1 MISIIFNFKYI
12 YLDMKHKAIIRFLC
26 PSLSHFWSLIPD
38 PSPLSHLQIT
48 YNWNLKVFNSA
59 TKFFSSSVFGTF
71 FLNILIVMRDIYFP
85 SSINCSVPLSLM
97 TITVGLT
104 LRPSWQSGTVIF
116 VLFIFLRFSQTQ
128 PAGCQS
134 DVQFSGISC
143 AFCFANSVHTSS
155 SSLVLSKLQINA
167 NSILR
172 TLL

>member
-1 MISIIFNFKYI
+1 
-12 YLDMKHKAIIRFLC
+12 MKHKAIIRFLC

-59 TKFFSSSVFGTF
+59 SKFVSSVLETF

-104 LRPSWQSGTVIF
+104 LRPSWHSRDSQEPLFSFCLFSSGSPRHNPLVVSLMCNFQESLLHF
-116 VLFIFLRFSQTQ
+116 VLQIQCTRLAALWYY
-128 PAGCQS
+128 P
-134 DVQFSGISC
+134 SC
-143 AFCFANSVHTSS
+143 
-155 SSLVLSKLQINA
+155 K
-167 NSILR
+167 
-172 TLL
+172 